1 MLSRISDDVKED
13 GCRQIFA
20 RVRDADKRKEVF
32 KVNKG
37 GKSKAEEQTNFVT
50 FFVTIAVITS
60 HFVITLTFRNA

>member
-1 MLSRISDDVKED
+1 MQRTVSSTFVMLSRISDDVKED

-37 GKSKAEEQTNFVT
+37 GKSKAEE
-50 FFVTIAVITS
+50 
-60 HFVITLTFRNA
+60 